1 MKQPFTGI
9 AALLTAL
16 LIVPGMTYGDTDW
29 KTYPG
34 TLCQVHRNP
43 SIAEYDAFGGICNK
57 SMTEDLAILC
67 PLVRDMS
74 QSRFPIL
81 IRHSGRS
88 GNTGK
93 AMLCTLRNMKRTA
106 ANSGGAMGGFSK
118 DLKPISSAK
127 SEGIQTQETDFK
139 NSGIDSHD
147 FGSHVLTC
155 LLPKSNFS
163 NNKQQITSCLYS
175 YSIQE
180 WDGK

>member
-1 MKQPFTGI
+1 MKQRFIGI
-9 AALLTAL
+9 TASLIALLL
-16 LIVPGMTYGDTDW
+16 VPGTTHGDTDW

-43 SIAEYDAFGGICNK
+43 SIAEYDAFGGVCNISTTK
-57 SMTEDLAILC
+57 DLAILC

-106 ANSGGAMGGFSK
+106 ANSGEAVAGFSK
-118 DLKPISSAK
+118 DLQPITSAK
-127 SEGIQTQETDFK
+127 SEGIQTKETDFK
-139 NSGIDSHD
+139 NSGIGSHD

-163 NNKQQITSCLYS
+163 KSKQQITSCLYS

>member
-1 MKQPFTGI
+1 MKQRFIGI

-34 TLCQVHRNP
+34 TLCQVQKDA
-43 SIAEYDAFGGICNK
+43 SIAEYDAFGGVCNTSTTK
-57 SMTEDLAILC
+57 DLAVLC

-88 GNTGK
+88 GNVDK
-93 AMLCTLRNMKRTA
+93 AMVCTLRNMKRTA
-106 ANSGGAMGGFSK
+106 ANSGGAMAGFFS
-118 DLKPISSAK
+118 DLQPISSAK
-127 SEGIQTQETDFK
+127 SEGIQTKETDLK
-139 NSGIDSHD
+139 NSGIGSDD

-163 NNKQQITSCLYS
+163 KNKQKITSCLYS